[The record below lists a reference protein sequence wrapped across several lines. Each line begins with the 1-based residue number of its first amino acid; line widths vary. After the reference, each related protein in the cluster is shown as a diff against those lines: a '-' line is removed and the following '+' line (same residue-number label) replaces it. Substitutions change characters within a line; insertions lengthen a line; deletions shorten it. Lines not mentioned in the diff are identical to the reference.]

1 MQFTNPEAVLV
12 AARIGFEAQIAE
24 IDRELGQIRKEAK
37 SRNGVT
43 GIATPRTG
51 IRQVAAPSAPP
62 VAEQPKKRKMT
73 AAARKRIAAAQKKR
87 WAKVHKE
94 EAAAA

>member
-1 MQFTNPEAVLV
+1 MQFSNPEAVLV

-43 GIATPRTG
+43 SLAAPRTG
-51 IRQVAAPSAPP
+51 IRQVAEVDTAGESAPR
-62 VAEQPKKRKMT
+62 KKRRTMT

-87 WAKVHKE
+87 WAAQKATAV
-94 EAAAA
+94 A